1 MKKVILFIC
10 IIVAAAAAGT
20 IAFLMLASPAT
31 QTKFSKDEILFT
43 TITDKDGEF
52 VSNRTYA
59 LGDEP
64 SYEIYEIKISNTKN
78 VAFENAVVE
87 HSGNVFVNSQTTG
100 ADIKISFQIVS
111 GTSFSFTISSDNFE
125 TATMMYHARE
135 YIQHESLKLKV
146 ATSPTGPFED
156 YLAGSNSNLYIIENQ
171 YKAAALADGFP
182 SELWVIPYSTTH
194 PGATFITTV
203 AASGHLNL
211 DGNTAPYRLTAKSAG
226 VSKFQF
232 YAQDGSGTGV
242 GYSIV
247 CKYVSPTGISGLPSK
262 IDIDM
267 SAETQYFLP
276 NFTVLPVYAQN
287 YELTFESTNQNVFTF
302 ENGKITAIATGS
314 AELWVKID
322 DKVIKEIPVNITFT
336 HPPALTFA
344 INSITAEQFSG
355 NIALIDNILTLNID
369 AVKGWATIKINVGIA
384 NFGGAIE
391 NISANVADP
400 NNILFA
406 AAGAPSFEVGN
417 IESVVYT
424 IHLSKTAGSLSIEFS
439 KVIDNKTISKTLV
452 ISVVND

>member
-1 MKKVILFIC
+1 MKKIILFIC
-10 IIVAAAAAGT
+10 LIVAAAAAGT

-64 SYEIYEIKISNTKN
+64 SYEVYEIKISNTKN

-146 ATSPTGPFED
+146 ATSPTGPFADFVED
-156 YLAGSNSNLYIIENQ
+156 EGTLYLVENQ
-171 YKAAALADGFP
+171 NKAAALADGFP

-194 PGATFITTV
+194 PGATFTTKV
-203 AASGHLNL
+203 AASGNL
-211 DGNTAPYRLTAKSAG
+211 ELSGNQAPYRLTAKSEGA
-226 VSKFQF
+226 SQLQI
-232 YAQDGSGTGV
+232 YTQDGSNV
-242 GYSIV
+242 GKHAIFA

-287 YELTFESTNQNVFTF
+287 YEISFESTNQNVFTF

-322 DKVIKEIPVNITFT
+322 DEVIKEIPVHISYTKQ
-336 HPPALTFA
+336 PELTFA
-344 INSITAEQFSG
+344 INPATAEQFAGDITLS
-355 NIALIDNILTLNID
+355 DNVLTLNLHVIQI
-369 AVKGWATIKINVGIA
+369 WATVKINVGIV
-384 NFGGAIE
+384 NFGGAVE

-400 NNILFA
+400 NNLLFA
-406 AAGAPSFEVGN
+406 PAGVPSFEVGG
-417 IESVVYT
+417 ISHLVYT
-424 IHLSKTAGSLSIEFS
+424 INLSKVAGSLSIEFS
-439 KVIDNKTISKTLV
+439 KVIDNKTISQTLV